1 MINLE
6 PMPGYVLVELAEE
19 FAGVYVPDKKY
30 DTKTSGV
37 VIDAANDAFIKLKGK
52 TVYFE
57 EYKDGT
63 QVKADDKIY
72 AFIKT
77 EDIRGYAG

>member
-30 DTKTSGV
+30 DTKTSGI
-37 VIDAANDAFIKLKGK
+37 VISDGDLKGK
-52 TVYFE
+52 TVFFE

-63 QVKADDKIY
+63 QVKDDDKIF
-72 AFIKT
+72 AFIKL
-77 EDIRGYAG
+77 EDIRGYVS